1 MYQKIKNLIPIIS
14 IILISFSSIMC
25 NKAENIEPA
34 YTSLIGKWELI
45 SYTIEAVKLN
55 GEEFNYFEDYKK
67 NGNALAWEFF
77 DNGIMKATENNVT
90 VNSNWLLKVE
100 RLSGMSIDKGQL
112 ILTGQYADQ
121 VKTALKLNELSYHIV
136 TTASSNTM
144 HVLIDPANLSSIYS
158 KVTIDYL
165 YQRL

>member
-25 NKAENIEPA
+25 NKAENIEPV

-77 DNGIMKATENNVT
+77 DNGIMKRSEEHRVGKECR
-90 VNSNWLLKVE
+90 SRWSL
-100 RLSGMSIDKGQL
+100 
-112 ILTGQYADQ
+112 
-121 VKTALKLNELSYHIV
+121 YH
-136 TTASSNTM
+136 
-144 HVLIDPANLSSIYS
+144 
-158 KVTIDYL
+158 
-165 YQRL
+165 